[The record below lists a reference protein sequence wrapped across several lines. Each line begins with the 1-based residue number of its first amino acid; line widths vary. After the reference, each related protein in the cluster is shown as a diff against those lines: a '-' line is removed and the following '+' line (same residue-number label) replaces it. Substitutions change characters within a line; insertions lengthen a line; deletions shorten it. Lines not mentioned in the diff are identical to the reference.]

1 MHSNVMKS
9 NTFGKYWMYYICTAI
24 PLDPL

>member
-1 MHSNVMKS
+1 MKS
-9 NTFGKYWMYYICTAI
+9 NTFGKYWIYYICTAI